1 MLLNFLNTYIF
12 GPALPVAVF
21 SAGIIMA
28 VRLRFFPFLKPVKTV
43 TPLIRGNGK
52 GNSPLKALSV
62 ALAGTLG
69 VGNIAGVAGAISL
82 GGPGAVFWMWLSA
95 LFAAILKYA
104 EILLAVKYRRTVMEN
119 GKRRF
124 TGGAFLYMASHG
136 NRRLGFVFALLCII
150 TSVTMGSVVQSNSM
164 AVAFKQSL
172 GVNPWVIGTASALL
186 TMFIISGGFSSVANI
201 TMCAVPAF
209 CIIYTAV
216 SLYIILTNTSRLPE
230 IFSLILEDA
239 FSLQSAGAGI
249 ASYGIVRAMRFG
261 VARGILSNEAGSGT
275 SPTAHAGSDTSSPCE
290 QGFFGIAEVFID
302 TILLCSLTAFVI
314 LLSGKYSGGDAMLVS
329 IDSFGVFIGRAA
341 PYFISLSVGF
351 FAFATIICWS
361 VYGVEALRFLL
372 EDYFP
377 KAKRGLALFVYR
389 ILYSLSVLLG
399 AVIPAS
405 LMWELSDL
413 SVTVMTVINCGY
425 LLYLSGE
432 IKSDTDKY
440 FLQT

>member
-1 MLLNFLNTYIF
+1 MIINFLNTYIF

-21 SAGIIMA
+21 SVGLILSAK
-28 VRLRFFPFLKPVKTV
+28 LKFFPLLKPKKTFA
-43 TPLIRGNGK
+43 PLFRSSGT
-52 GNSPLKALSV
+52 GNSPVKALSV

-95 LFAAILKYA
+95 LFASVLKFS
-104 EILLAVKYRRTVMEN
+104 EILLAVKYRRSIREN

-124 TGGAFLYMASHG
+124 TGGAFAYMSAHG
-136 NRRLGFVFALLCII
+136 HRRLGFVFALLCVI
-150 TSVTMGSVVQSNSM
+150 TSITMGSIVQSNSM
-164 AVAFKQSL
+164 AVAFEKSFGL
-172 GVNPWVIGTASALL
+172 SPYVVGAITALL
-186 TMFIISGGFSSVANI
+186 TLLIISGGFSSVASI
-201 TMCAVPAF
+201 TVRAVPAF

-216 SLYIILTNTSRLPE
+216 SLYVILTNASRLPGVIE
-230 IFSLILEDA
+230 MILKDA
-239 FSLQSAGAGI
+239 FSFRSAGVGVV
-249 ASYGIVRAMRFG
+249 SYGFIRAMRFG

-314 LLSGKYSGGDAMLVS
+314 LLSGKYTGSDAMLIS
-329 IDSFGVFIGRAA
+329 IDAFGVFIGRAA

-372 EDYFP
+372 DDYFTG
-377 KAKRGLALFVYR
+377 AKRGILLFAYR
-389 ILYSLSVLLG
+389 LLYSLSVLLG

-405 LMWELSDL
+405 VMWELSDL
-413 SVTVMTVINCGY
+413 SVAVMTLINCGY
-425 LLYLSGE
+425 ILYLSGE

-440 FLQT
+440 FSQT

>member
-1 MLLNFLNTYIF
+1 MILNFLNTYVF

-21 SAGIIMA
+21 LTGIIMA
-28 VRLRFFPFLKPVKTV
+28 ARLKFFPLLKPKKTLA
-43 TPLIRGNGK
+43 PLVRGTGT

-95 LFAAILKYA
+95 LFASVLKFS
-104 EILLAVKYRRTVMEN
+104 EILLAVKYRRSIREN
-119 GKRRF
+119 GKLRF
-124 TGGAFLYMASHG
+124 TGGAFAYMAAHG

-150 TSVTMGSVVQSNSM
+150 TSITMGSIVQSNSM
-164 AVAFKQSL
+164 AVAFEKSFGLCPYAL
-172 GVNPWVIGTASALL
+172 GTVVAVLTLL
-186 TMFIISGGFSSVANI
+186 IISGGFSSVAGI
-201 TMCAVPAF
+201 TVRAVPVF
-209 CIIYTAV
+209 CIVYTAV
-216 SLYIILTNTSRLPE
+216 SLYVILTNASRLPE
-230 IFSLILEDA
+230 VMAMIFEDA
-239 FSLQSAGAGI
+239 FSLKPAGAGI
-249 ASYGIVRAMRFG
+249 ASYGFVRAMRFG
-261 VARGILSNEAGSGT
+261 VSRGILSNEAGSGT

-314 LLSGKYSGGDAMLVS
+314 LLSGKYSGEDAMLVS
-329 IDSFGVFIGRAA
+329 IDAFGVFIGRAA

-372 EDYFP
+372 DDYF
-377 KAKRGLALFVYR
+377 KGEKRGIMLFLYR
-389 ILYSLSVLLG
+389 LLYSLSVLLG

-405 LMWELSDL
+405 VMWELSDL
-413 SVTVMTVINCGY
+413 SVAVMTVINCGY
-425 LLYLSGE
+425 ILYLSGE

-440 FLQT
+440 FSQT